1 MLIYGKQL
9 FLYLLSRY
17 PKRIQSVYLAKECD
31 KKLFSS
37 IAKLGVRIERL
48 DEKRAQ
54 AMAKGG
60 NHQGFLAEILPFEL
74 TSLSSLKKANF
85 LVMLFG
91 VTDMGNIGAIIRSAY
106 AFGVEGIIVAN
117 VKHLKLEQ
125 VLRASSAA
133 ALEMPIAVAQ
143 NAYDALNELRLENFD
158 IYAADM
164 GGESI
169 LDVKLGEKKLLI
181 LGSEGEGIPNRL
193 LEKCDKKIC
202 IKTAREFNSLN
213 VSAAAAVLF
222 DRICN
227 GKRKE

>member
-17 PKRIQSVYLAKECD
+17 PERIQNVYLAKECD

-37 IAKLGVRIERL
+37 IAKLGIRIERV
-48 DEKRAQ
+48 DEKKAQ
-54 AMAKGG
+54 GLAKGG
-60 NHQGFLAEILPFEL
+60 NHQGFLAEITPFEL
-74 TSLSSLKKANF
+74 VPLSSLKKANF

-106 AFGVEGIIVAN
+106 AFGVDGVIVAN
-117 VKHLKLEQ
+117 LKHLKTEQ
-125 VLRASSAA
+125 ILRTSSAA
-133 ALEMPIAVAQ
+133 ALEMPVALVQ
-143 NAYDALNELRLENFD
+143 NAYDVINELRLEKFN

-164 GGESI
+164 SGESI
-169 LDVKLGEKKLLI
+169 LDVKLDGKKLLI

-202 IKTAREFNSLN
+202 IKTAREFDSLN

-227 GKRKE
+227 GKGKE

>member
-9 FLYLLSRY
+9 FLYLLTRY
-17 PKRIQSVYLAKECD
+17 PKRIQSVYLVKECD

-37 IAKLGVRIERL
+37 IVKLGVRIERV
-48 DEKRAQ
+48 DEKKAQ

-74 TSLSSLKKANF
+74 TPLSLLKEANF

-106 AFGVEGIIVAN
+106 AFGVDGVIVAN
-117 VKHLKLEQ
+117 LKDLKLEQ
-125 VLRASSAA
+125 ILRASSAA
-133 ALEMPIAVAQ
+133 ALEMPIVLAP
-143 NAYDALNELRLENFD
+143 NAHDALNELRLENFS

-164 GGESI
+164 NGQSV
-169 LDVKLGEKKLLI
+169 LDVKLDKKKLLI
-181 LGSEGEGIPNRL
+181 LGSEGEGIPNRV
-193 LEKCDKKIC
+193 LEKCDKKIS
-202 IKTAREFNSLN
+202 IKTVREFDSLN

-227 GKRKE
+227 DKGKE